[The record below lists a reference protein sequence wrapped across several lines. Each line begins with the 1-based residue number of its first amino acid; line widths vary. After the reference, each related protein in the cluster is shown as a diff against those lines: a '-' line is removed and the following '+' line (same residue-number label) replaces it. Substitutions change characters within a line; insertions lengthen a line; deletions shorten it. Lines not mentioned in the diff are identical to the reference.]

1 MWGIDVTHP
10 VTGVA
15 ARIHWRGHAY
25 VDGQP
30 VMVQVEE
37 FCTGLARSLGG
48 CTHPK
53 RLDVAIARARRMVGD
68 YDCAHCGEA
77 IHWVPEP
84 HRVYVHNHNS
94 EEACASGVTVAET
107 VGA

>member
-1 MWGIDVTHP
+1 MWGIDVIHP

-30 VMVQVEE
+30 VMVRVEE
-37 FCTGLARSLGG
+37 FCTGLARSLSG
-48 CTHPK
+48 CTHPA

-68 YDCAHCGEA
+68 YDCQCCGRP

-84 HRVYVHNHNS
+84 RREYVHNDTGS
-94 EEACASGVTVAET
+94 TTCATSGVAYPATV
-107 VGA
+107 